1 MATHSSIL
9 AWKIPWTEEPGK
21 HKELDTIE
29 QLSVQHVREGSK
41 SFILEESTWEIFLS
55 KFLSWYVGYVTL
67 LSSQKTIKQINRT
80 PESVESE

>member
-21 HKELDTIE
+21 HKEFDTIE

-67 LSSQKTIKQINRT
+67 LSSKKTIKQINKT